1 MDGID
6 KHAAF
11 YRAYLP
17 AERSLV
23 PMTIAL
29 ATIVALWFFVY
40 LVIAVGPQTE
50 AETVRPGSHVG
61 PDRYA
66 VGEPLTAPGKPQARD
81 RGDAGTITSR
91 GVRDRCNAR
100 REAAAL
106 AASSI

>member
-1 MDGID
+1 METVMGGID

-17 AERSLV
+17 ADRSLV

-50 AETVRPGSHVG
+50 AQTARPG
-61 PDRYA
+61 
-66 VGEPLTAPGKPQARD
+66 T
-81 RGDAGTITSR
+81 
-91 GVRDRCNAR
+91 
-100 REAAAL
+100 REAPIAL
-106 AASSI
+106 RSDSR

>member
-50 AETVRPGSHVG
+50 AETVRPGTHAPRS
-61 PDRYA
+61 PA
-66 VGEPLTAPGKPQARD
+66 VGEPLTAPVRRK
-81 RGDAGTITSR
+81 RGIAETHQ
-91 GVRDRCNAR
+91 R
-100 REAAAL
+100 RRPGQMQRQEAAPQWRPL
-106 AASSI
+106 QFGRKP

>member
-17 AERSLV
+17 ADRSLI

-50 AETVRPGSHVG
+50 RATARPGTHS
-61 PDRYA
+61 
-66 VGEPLTAPGKPQARD
+66 APIALQSE
-81 RGDAGTITSR
+81 SR
-91 GVRDRCNAR
+91 
-100 REAAAL
+100 
-106 AASSI
+106 

>member
-1 MDGID
+1 MKGTWIVMETVMDGID

-17 AERSLV
+17 ADRSLV

-50 AETVRPGSHVG
+50 AETVRPGTH
-61 PDRYA
+61 A
-66 VGEPLTAPGKPQARD
+66 APIALRSE
-81 RGDAGTITSR
+81 SR
-91 GVRDRCNAR
+91 
-100 REAAAL
+100 
-106 AASSI
+106 